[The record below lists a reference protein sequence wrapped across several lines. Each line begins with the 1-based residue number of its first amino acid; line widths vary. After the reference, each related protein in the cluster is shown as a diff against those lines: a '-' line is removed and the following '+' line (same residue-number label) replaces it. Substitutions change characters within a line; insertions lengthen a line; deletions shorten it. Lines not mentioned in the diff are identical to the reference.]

1 MIKKL
6 YDRIIFKYPIAV
18 IISLLL
24 AVGILGYYSTK
35 LEIDASAE
43 TLLLDDDKDLKFV
56 REVSKR
62 YHNPNFLLVT
72 FSPND
77 DLLSSNSLETIKNMS
92 DDFLQIDAITK
103 VTSILNVPLLQSP
116 VKPIASLVDGVNK
129 IEDGNFNKE
138 LVKKEFLNSELYTN
152 TLVSETYKT
161 TALVLSLKD
170 DEKYRTLLEK
180 RNSLLKLKREGK
192 ITNEEKELLNKTI
205 IEFKKHRDFTRAKES
220 HDIQAIRDI
229 IKKYDSNGTIFL
241 GGINMIANDIIGYVK
256 NDLLIY
262 GSTLVFLLIT
272 ILWIIFKNLR
282 WVVLPI
288 TICLLS
294 VVSTAGI
301 LGLFSLEVTVISSNF
316 ISLQLIITLS
326 IVLHLIVRYRELN
339 NKYKNASQYKLVINT
354 VLSKLNPSFFAILT
368 TITGFAS
375 LVLSKIQPVK
385 NLGLMMSAGI
395 AISLIIAF
403 IVFPIILI
411 FLQKK
416 AEKNAKLK
424 QDTFALIPTC
434 IKTVEKRGSFIIVSS
449 IILVIFSLTG
459 ASKLIVENS
468 FINYFKKDTEIYKG
482 MKVIDEQLGGTTPLD
497 VIIKFKEDKKV
508 QQKSTNDE
516 FSGFDDFE
524 NEFSQDTNNE
534 QYWFTADKM
543 ETIKKVHT
551 YLESLDEIGKVQS
564 LATLLRVGKLLNEG
578 EALDGVTL
586 ALLYNKLPQ
595 EYKNIIL
602 NPYVNIKNNEARVTV
617 RIMDSNPQLRRNEL
631 INKINKDLEELIST
645 EYTSFRLSNLMILYN
660 NMLQSL
666 FDSQINTLGFVIVIL
681 FIMFLI
687 LFKSFKIAVVAILA
701 NIIPISAIF
710 GIMGWLNIPLDIM
723 TITIAAISIGIGV
736 DDTIHYI
743 HRFKEEFKHDH
754 NYLNSM
760 KRAHESIGYA
770 MYYTSLVVIVG
781 FSILVLS
788 NLIPT
793 IYFGLLTVVVMA
805 TILASALLLLPRLLI
820 IFKPFKKVV

>member
-116 VKPIASLVDGVNK
+116 VKPITSLVDGVNK

-403 IVFPIILI
+403 IIFPIILI

-468 FINYFKKDTEIYKG
+468 FINYFKKNTEIYKG